1 MAPIYNPVEDD
12 GRFIAEVEHFAGLT
26 VWDADPKII
35 DHLRAIGM
43 LVAQRPLTHTYP
55 HCWRCKNP
63 TLFRATEQWFISLD
77 TDGLRQRA
85 LEAIRHKVRW
95 VPPWGEE
102 RIANMVATR
111 PDWCISRQRV
121 WGIPIVAFYCDGCGA
136 LLLEEP
142 IIAHVAD
149 LMGAGEGADLW
160 YTREAKDLVP
170 AGTTCPNCGGSAFR
184 KESDILDVWF
194 DSGCSHAAVLET
206 RPDLHWPAEMY
217 LEGSDQHRG
226 WFHSSLLEAVGTR
239 GAPPYREVLT
249 HGFLVDGEGRKMSK
263 SLGNVIAPQDVIS
276 KHGAE
281 ILRLWV
287 AAEDYTEDIRLP
299 EPEIME
305 QITEA
310 YRRIRNTCRF
320 LLGNLSDF
328 DPDHHRMPYGELEE
342 LDRWAL
348 GRLGRLIAR
357 VRRAYEG
364 YQFHQV
370 YHALSNFC
378 AVDLSALYLD
388 ILKDR
393 LYTFAPN
400 DPRRRAAQ
408 TACYEILVAVTR
420 LMAPILTF
428 TAEEVW
434 GYIHGSGKPESVH
447 LMTFPEDRGE
457 WMDEGL
463 EEEWERL
470 LEVRREVARALE
482 AGRQRKIVGSSLEAR
497 VFILRAPEEQWMP
510 LLSAK
515 GTAFLKMLFIV
526 SDVRLEEAPPAG
538 PTTRYESQDIPELVI
553 EVVKADPARGWRK
566 CERCWVWSERVGED
580 DGHPTLCERCA
591 PVVRAR

>member
-1 MAPIYNPVEDD
+1 
-12 GRFIAEVEHFAGLT
+12 
-26 VWDADPKII
+26 
-35 DHLRAIGM
+35 
-43 LVAQRPLTHTYP
+43 
-55 HCWRCKNP
+55 
-63 TLFRATEQWFISLD
+63 
-77 TDGLRQRA
+77 
-85 LEAIRHKVRW
+85 
-95 VPPWGEE
+95 
-102 RIANMVATR
+102 
-111 PDWCISRQRV
+111 
-121 WGIPIVAFYCDGCGA
+121 
-136 LLLEEP
+136 
-142 IIAHVAD
+142 
-149 LMGAGEGADLW
+149 
-160 YTREAKDLVP
+160 
-170 AGTTCPNCGGSAFR
+170 
-184 KESDILDVWF
+184 
-194 DSGCSHAAVLET
+194 
-206 RPDLHWPAEMY
+206 
-217 LEGSDQHRG
+217 
-226 WFHSSLLEAVGTR
+226 
-239 GAPPYREVLT
+239 
-249 HGFLVDGEGRKMSK
+249 
-263 SLGNVIAPQDVIS
+263 
-276 KHGAE
+276 
-281 ILRLWV
+281 
-287 AAEDYTEDIRLP
+287 
-299 EPEIME
+299 
-305 QITEA
+305 
-310 YRRIRNTCRF
+310 
-320 LLGNLSDF
+320 
-328 DPDHHRMPYGELEE
+328 MPYGELEE

-357 VRRAYEG
+357 LRRAYEG